1 MVQPPSVEVHRLTK
15 TYQVHEREPGLR
27 QAFRSLFHRR
37 YRAVTALHPVSFS
50 IAPGER
56 VGLIGPNGAGK
67 TTTIK
72 MLAGL
77 LEPGGGSAQVNGF
90 IPGRRQPEFL
100 RSISVILGNKSQMLW
115 DIPPL
120 DTFRV
125 LAEIYRIPHRELEQR
140 IEALTE
146 MLDLSD
152 VLNRPVR
159 NLSLGERMK
168 CELTAG
174 LLHNPRVLFLDEPT
188 LGLDVSVQIR
198 LRRFIAETSERSGAA
213 VLLTSHTMADL
224 TALCERVLLLKEGR
238 LIYDGSLTAL
248 THRVIPYKE
257 IHCQLDR
264 PLSTAEIAAG
274 LPGGSELADHDGHQL
289 TLRIPRS
296 ETARA
301 TAHLLDTLPVFDLS
315 VADAPIET
323 VIDQV
328 YHGGGL

>member
-1 MVQPPSVEVHRLTK
+1 MVQPPIIEVNQLTK

-27 QAFRSLFHRR
+27 QAFRSLFKRQ
-37 YRAVTALHPVSFS
+37 YRAVTALHPVTFS
-50 IAPGER
+50 VAPGER

-77 LEPGGGSAQVNGF
+77 LEPGGGTARVNGF

-100 RSISVILGNKSQMLW
+100 RSISVILGNKSQMMW

-125 LAEIYRIPHRELEQR
+125 LGEIYAVPRHELEQR

-146 MLDLSD
+146 MLDLRQ

-198 LRRFIAETSERSGAA
+198 LRQFIAETSDRSGAA
-213 VLLTSHTMADL
+213 VLVTSHTMADL

-238 LIYDGSLTAL
+238 LIYDGSLKAL
-248 THRVIPYKE
+248 AHRVTPYKE
-257 IHCQLDR
+257 IHCQLDHQIT
-264 PLSTAEIAAG
+264 SAQAVAV
-274 LPGGSELADHDGHQL
+274 LPPGSELTGHEDHQL

-296 ETARA
+296 ETART
-301 TAHLLDTLPVFDLS
+301 TALLLEALPIFDLS
-315 VADAPIET
+315 VVDAPIET

-328 YHGGGL
+328 YQGGGL